1 MVSPPL
7 VESSPVPT
15 ASPPLVESSPVPTA
29 SPPVDESSPEAVTA
43 KPLVE
48 VEVSVVDSN
57 PAEAMASADT
67 APSTASDEV
76 VVAVP
81 VDVEVTVEPLIF
93 FAETTTPA

>member
-1 MVSPPL
+1 M
-7 VESSPVPT
+7 
-15 ASPPLVESSPVPTA
+15 
-29 SPPVDESSPEAVTA
+29 TA
-43 KPLVE
+43 KPLVLIE

-81 VDVEVTVEPLIF
+81 VDVEVTVAPSIDEVV
-93 FAETTTPA
+93 TNTPA